1 MAPPATQRAEPR
13 PPLGRDRG
21 TPGPVTVLLSV
32 RRGVCGGPQGPTE
45 GCARGAVSG
54 WPGPWPR
61 AFGPPGALSGPVKI
75 INFPRLALE
84 RARERIPVIY
94 NLAVLSLMQR
104 SAWLIVL

>member
-1 MAPPATQRAEPR
+1 MCAGGCVRLA
-13 PPLGRDRG
+13 G
-21 TPGPVTVLLSV
+21 TL
-32 RRGVCGGPQGPTE
+32 
-45 GCARGAVSG
+45 A
-54 WPGPWPR
+54 R

-84 RARERIPVIY
+84 RARERVPVIY